1 MIAAARSNAPCLVE
15 DSAMAWRDGSDG
27 LMMVDVCKCQSW
39 HGYTQASWLS
49 CGKGYRNTIET
60 NLARAS
66 KYCWYPL
73 THATGKD
80 DASGNYLTCTW
91 GQRQRANTS
100 FRGNDVGW
108 LVISALFGVLLRPN
122 TGTLLQA
129 LSQAHGTFEILW
141 ISLLRKPASWL
152 VAVCERSENRGCGG
166 GGCRKGTKSR
176 RAPVLSARKRSI
188 LLDYVPLGNL
198 LTVGYRFPLGPPFW
212 WPERPWGCIGKY
224 NETAGEHD
232 NDQRKSYKIPWK
244 TDENGANARNKPW
257 KIPWKME
264 ETGANARRKPWRCSK
279 HAGKI
284 LWKCR
289 KMR

>member
-1 MIAAARSNAPCLVE
+1 MICVCFFSVSWWNLWNLLSKVPELGRCQPDSHTPNQCFPRPLVKLK
-15 DSAMAWRDGSDG
+15 SANSRQIYMDQFVCIPVH
-27 LMMVDVCKCQSW
+27 MVVS
-39 HGYTQASWLS
+39 
-49 CGKGYRNTIET
+49 
-60 NLARAS
+60 
-66 KYCWYPL
+66 
-73 THATGKD
+73 
-80 DASGNYLTCTW
+80 
-91 GQRQRANTS
+91 
-100 FRGNDVGW
+100 
-108 LVISALFGVLLRPN
+108 
-122 TGTLLQA
+122 
-129 LSQAHGTFEILW
+129 
-141 ISLLRKPASWL
+141 LRKPASWL

-224 NETAGEHD
+224 NETAGKHD

-264 ETGANARRKPWRCSK
+264 ETGANARRKPWRYSK
-279 HAGKI
+279 HARKMQR
-284 LWKCR
+284 KCR
-289 KMR
+289 KMW

>member
-1 MIAAARSNAPCLVE
+1 MCHKYIHIQS
-15 DSAMAWRDGSDG
+15 SAYIHI
-27 LMMVDVCKCQSW
+27 CC
-39 HGYTQASWLS
+39 
-49 CGKGYRNTIET
+49 I
-60 NLARAS
+60 
-66 KYCWYPL
+66 
-73 THATGKD
+73 
-80 DASGNYLTCTW
+80 
-91 GQRQRANTS
+91 
-100 FRGNDVGW
+100 
-108 LVISALFGVLLRPN
+108 
-122 TGTLLQA
+122 
-129 LSQAHGTFEILW
+129 
-141 ISLLRKPASWL
+141 LRKPASWL

-224 NETAGEHD
+224 NETAGKHD

-264 ETGANARRKPWRCSK
+264 ETGANARRKPWRYSK

-284 LWKCR
+284 QCKCR
-289 KMR
+289 KMW

>member
-1 MIAAARSNAPCLVE
+1 MCLCVWE
-15 DSAMAWRDGSDG
+15 
-27 LMMVDVCKCQSW
+27 VV
-39 HGYTQASWLS
+39 
-49 CGKGYRNTIET
+49 
-60 NLARAS
+60 
-66 KYCWYPL
+66 
-73 THATGKD
+73 
-80 DASGNYLTCTW
+80 
-91 GQRQRANTS
+91 
-100 FRGNDVGW
+100 
-108 LVISALFGVLLRPN
+108 
-122 TGTLLQA
+122 
-129 LSQAHGTFEILW
+129 
-141 ISLLRKPASWL
+141 LLRKPASWL
-152 VAVCERSENRGCGG
+152 VAVCERSENRGCGW

-224 NETAGEHD
+224 NETAGKHD

-244 TDENGANARNKPW
+244 TDENRANARNKPW
-257 KIPWKME
+257 EIPWKME

-284 LWKCR
+284 QWKCR